1 MVGEFSKISY
11 TSLSNIQRFTL
22 SERGPH
28 LFHFLPIGVDPCLNV
43 RNGFCLHRRFE
54 QMPEPAPQLKVLFN
68 RHTLRNVGVDEFSP
82 VPLDQGNGLLASVIF
97 SAPLGF
103 PPPVRKPYTGP
114 PKGPPPA
121 WTGECPSRIARIGHT
136 AQSPA

>member
-54 QMPEPAPQLKVLFN
+54 QMPEPAPQLEVLFN
-68 RHTLRNVGVDEFSP
+68 RHTLGNVGVDEFSP
-82 VPLDQGNGLLASVIF
+82 APLDQGNGLLASVI
-97 SAPLGF
+97 SSSPPASL
-103 PPPVRKPYTGP
+103 PPVHKPYTWP
-114 PKGPPPA
+114 PQGLPPA
-121 WTGECPSRIARIGHT
+121 WTGGCPFRIARIVRT
-136 AQSPA
+136 ARSPA